1 MRLPILR
8 VAAAL
13 AAGAAVATGVFA
25 PSAGAA
31 TLTQRVDA
39 VVRSSAV
46 AGSSA
51 VYVWDQ
57 QSRDV
62 LYVRAAGRRVTPAS
76 TMKLLTSAA
85 AMSRLGPDHRF
96 TTTLALDGHQDGT
109 RWVGDVWLIGGGDP
123 SLSTFGFMRQNY
135 GGIGSNLAV
144 LVNPL
149 RARGIE
155 AVTGRIMVDD
165 DLFDQVRWV
174 PEWKASFRYEESGAL
189 GALTVNQSLKGS
201 WVGTDSAHQP
211 DLRAGV
217 VFRDLLRRQG
227 IFVAGAT
234 VSGSAPEDAEVVGEL
249 PSPPLWLLLQHMM
262 ESSDNFYAETLL
274 KDVAAARY
282 GDGASTAEGRAVA
295 RRELQRLGID
305 LGSVTWV
312 DGSGLAYGNQV
323 TARALGHVLGV
334 GAQASW
340 GAQWISSFAQSGTSG
355 TLRER
360 METWPYRGRVRA
372 KTGTLNH
379 SSALAGFAERLGSDR
394 RYGFAVVTS
403 VPVGR
408 GVNYRA
414 ARRLQDRV
422 AMVLVR

>member
-1 MRLPILR
+1 MSLPVIR

-13 AAGAAVATGVFA
+13 AACAAIGSMVLA

-31 TLTQRVDA
+31 TLTQRVDH
-39 VVRSSAV
+39 VVRTSAV

-57 QSRDV
+57 QTRDV
-62 LYVRAAGRRVTPAS
+62 LYTRAPGRRVTPAS

-85 AMSRLGPDHRF
+85 AISRFGPDHRF
-96 TTTLALDGHQDGT
+96 ETKLALVGHQDGN

-144 LVNPL
+144 LVSPL

-155 AVTGRIMVDD
+155 GVTGRIMVDD

-174 PEWKASFRYEESGAL
+174 PEWKSSFRYEESGAL
-189 GALTVNQSLKGS
+189 GALTVNQSLKGK
-201 WVGTDSAHQP
+201 WVGTDSARQP

-217 VFRDLLRRQG
+217 VYRDLLRRQG

-234 VSGSAPEDAEVVGEL
+234 VSGSAPADADVVGTL
-249 PSPPLWLLLQHMM
+249 PSPPLWLLLRHMNQ
-262 ESSDNFYAETLL
+262 SSDNFYAETLL
-274 KDVAAARY
+274 KDIAAQRY
-282 GDGASTAEGRAVA
+282 GDGATTAEGRAVA
-295 RRELQRLGID
+295 RRELERLGID
-305 LGSVTWV
+305 LDAMTWV

-323 TARALGHVLGV
+323 TARVLGHTLGV
-334 GAQASW
+334 GAQATW

-355 TLRER
+355 TLDNR

-372 KTGTLNH
+372 KTGTLLH
-379 SSALAGFAERLGSDR
+379 SSALAGFAERLGSNR
-394 RYGFAVVTS
+394 RYGFAVITS
-403 VPVGR
+403 VSPGR

-414 ARRLQDRV
+414 ARGLQDRV